1 MYKHMQCL
9 LTFAFAHVTPS
20 AAPAVFLL
28 KPEQSGSD
36 KNDGQ
41 KVQHIP
47 KRICWLF
54 DLLYRL
60 RRGWLRCRRCGRRSG
75 SWCIIGCRALYS
87 SVLVTAGRA
96 TARRLDFLCPLLSG
110 ESLRRHRYSAPSA
123 RTRTGSA
130 PLHRLQRGQIEA
142 YTVRCQP
149 PCKRRSADW
158 IRIHPARILYRCT
171 GSAGRRYSVGKSQRV
186 LSGTH

>member
-20 AAPAVFLL
+20 GRPGGS
-28 KPEQSGSD
+28 SGETRTARLR
-36 KNDGQ
+36 K
-41 KVQHIP
+41 
-47 KRICWLF
+47 KRWAKSPLHSRT
-54 DLLYRL
+54 DLLTFCSAVQVEKRLAPVSVLRTAQRQLVHYRL
-60 RRGWLRCRRCGRRSG
+60 PLAVQWCSRHGW
-75 SWCIIGCRALYS
+75 AYS
-87 SVLVTAGRA
+87 NQ
-96 TARRLDFLCPLLSG
+96 RLDFLCLLPSD

-149 PCKRRSADW
+149 PCKRRPADW

-171 GSAGRRYSVGKSQRV
+171 GSAGRRYSVEKSRLV
-186 LSGTH
+186 PSGMR